1 MESCL
6 NIWSEIFD
14 EVFTS
19 NSVFIFSAKMSFSV
33 TGDVYLK
40 YPTHSLEL
48 IRLKK
53 EEEEDE
59 EEASKKLFFRVNE
72 M

>member
-1 MESCL
+1 M
-6 NIWSEIFD
+6 
-14 EVFTS
+14 FTS

-53 EEEEDE
+53 EEDEDE
-59 EEASKKLFFRVNE
+59 EEASKKLFS
-72 M
+72 